1 MRDISPQEHNG
12 SIRIR
17 FQLKGN
23 RYSFHPLP
31 GGDWKNKQHRR
42 ICEAIAIRI
51 QNDILAGNFDQTL
64 TRYKHQ
70 AVAEGQ
76 ELKPQSRKRLHWLE
90 LWDSYVDSR
99 NLKPATKADHYEM
112 VRRMILKADNPG
124 VESIDWFVHYPCKST
139 TFNRRL
145 GMLRS
150 AIAWALKKKLVTSDP
165 LEKVLSREE
174 TLEEA
179 EEREDKKQPFTD
191 EEISKIL
198 KYFIERHPTYVPFVA
213 FQLYS
218 GVRTGEAVG
227 VCWKHIDFERKE
239 IRIQQAIVRER
250 GKYRKIKKKPK
261 TLQSD
266 RVLKMSDRIYNLLL
280 SMKPDPF
287 NPNDLIF
294 KTVKGCIIDHGNFRS
309 DYWLPALKKLG
320 IQYRKPYATRHTLL
334 SEALESGLTI
344 PQVSQIAG
352 HKDGRM
358 ILQHYGRV
366 INSQKLPE

>member
-1 MRDISPQEHNG
+1 MKISPLKNRQA
-12 SIRIR
+12 IRLR
-17 FQLKGN
+17 FTVEGQRFN
-23 RYSFHPLP
+23 FAPLS
-31 GGDWKNKQHRR
+31 GGKWENKRHRQ
-42 ICEAIAIRI
+42 IVEAIGQKIEL
-51 QNDILAGNFDQTL
+51 DILAGNFDPTL
-64 TRYKHQ
+64 ERYRHRS
-70 AVAEGQ
+70 AGTEIVV
-76 ELKPQSRKRLHWLE
+76 QSTVRSGWLE
-90 LWDSYVDSR
+90 LWDAYVDSR

-112 VRRMILKADNPG
+112 VRRMIVKAGSPSVG
-124 VESIDWFVHYPCKST
+124 SIDWFVRYPCSST

-150 AIAWALKKKLVTSDP
+150 AIAWGIKKKLITIDP
-165 LEKVLSREE
+165 LEKVTTREE
-174 TLEEA
+174 TLEEV
-179 EEREDKKQPFTD
+179 EERESKKQPFTD

-198 KYFIERHPTYVPFVA
+198 KYFIEYHPTYVPFVA

-227 VCWKHIDFERKE
+227 IAWKHIDFEKKE
-239 IRIQQAIVRER
+239 IRIRQAIVRER
-250 GKYRKIKKKPK
+250 GKYKKIKKKPK

-266 RVLKMSDRIYNLLL
+266 RILKMSDRIYSLLL
-280 SMKPDPF
+280 SMKPEPF

-294 KTVKGCIIDHGNFRS
+294 KTVKGCIIDHGNFRA
-309 DYWLPALKKLG
+309 DYWEPALQKLK

-334 SEALESGLTI
+334 SKGLESGLTI